1 MSSMLIYAWLVIS
14 HQNSALLQDQIRV
27 LGRECIAAL
36 LVVDPT
42 MMLMLRIVSWI
53 FWMLV

>member
-1 MSSMLIYAWLVIS
+1 MLIYAWLVIS